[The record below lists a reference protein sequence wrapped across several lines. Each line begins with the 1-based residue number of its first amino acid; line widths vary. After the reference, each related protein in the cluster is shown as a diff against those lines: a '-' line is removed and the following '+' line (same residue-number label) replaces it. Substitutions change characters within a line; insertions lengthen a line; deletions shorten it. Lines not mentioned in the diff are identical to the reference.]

1 MTAAVCAKNS
11 MATAPAASV
20 LPRRQ
25 YGLPFPSDAP
35 PAPGLAAD
43 EQTIETMLSSEYWRR
58 ICPQL
63 SVGGVGLSG
72 GGAAAAQTP
81 PSPLAVSDD
90 DLHTLHKLLDVEGY
104 FTLPPHCMPWG
115 AGLMEKLAV
124 GVVQLM
130 QCGWS
135 PAFICMYDEAWWD
148 CNAVDEMMQ
157 KVTGGNRNNM
167 DFLAWYIDPGA
178 PVSDGGTGPAAGFA
192 PHRDRQPRDIPASFR
207 EVRCENCRSFSESP
221 SEHNHFVK
229 TGSSQDRLGTSI
241 TGIRRNNRGLFFP
254 AGWRGEVSHLLAAL
268 HRCEKRN
275 FVSQRVDAKNPS
287 FYQDRLRTDIGKVQT
302 KVAFSLD
309 ATPENS
315 CLYLIPKSCDPSY
328 IEGDEMEV
336 GTPAILGFS
345 LCLSRACL
353 GKMIIFIHK

>member
-1 MTAAVCAKNS
+1 MPPASSHALSQLRLLHGRCRWPGAREGWCASDAGSHALVTAAVCAKNS

-72 GGAAAAQTP
+72 GGAAAAQAP

-135 PAFICMYDEAWWD
+135 PAFICMYDEAWWV

-275 FVSQRVDAKNPS
+275 FVSHGLMLK
-287 FYQDRLRTDIGKVQT
+287 TDHFTKTGSGQT
-302 KVAFSLD
+302 
-309 ATPENS
+309 
-315 CLYLIPKSCDPSY
+315 
-328 IEGDEMEV
+328 
-336 GTPAILGFS
+336 
-345 LCLSRACL
+345 
-353 GKMIIFIHK
+353 